1 LPSSAALPKVSEP
14 GCNDTCSGQA
24 GCLALLFTAGAVAAQ
39 KPTNDDC
46 LACHGTPGLTQEVDG
61 QPVDLHV
68 DPDKF
73 KNSMHGGMFT
83 CVDCHS
89 DVRL

>member
-1 LPSSAALPKVSEP
+1 MIRAAAMV
-14 GCNDTCSGQA
+14 
-24 GCLALLFTAGAVAAQ
+24 GCLALLFSAGAVAAQ

-46 LACHGTPGLTQEVDG
+46 LACHGTPGLTQDVNG
-61 QPVDLHV
+61 KPVDLHV

-89 DVRL
+89 DVKASPHETQPARVSCAN

>member
-1 LPSSAALPKVSEP
+1 MVW
-14 GCNDTCSGQA
+14 CM
-24 GCLALLFTAGAVAAQ
+24 ALLFTASAVAAQ
-39 KPTNDDC
+39 KPTNEDC
-46 LACHGTPGLTQEVDG
+46 FTCHRTPGLTQDVNG
-61 QPVDLHV
+61 KPVDLHV